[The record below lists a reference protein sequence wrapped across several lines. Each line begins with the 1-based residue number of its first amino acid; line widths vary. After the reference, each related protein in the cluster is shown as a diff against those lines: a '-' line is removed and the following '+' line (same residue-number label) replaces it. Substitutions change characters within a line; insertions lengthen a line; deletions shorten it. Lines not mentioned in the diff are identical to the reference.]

1 MSRNTIGSPA
11 IVGLIAGIAA
21 ALRKIESRI
30 LRIVSLPDLV
40 TERSLT
46 HPGELDDKANTS
58 RHMRAVKSGPPPA
71 LSLRALDRRV
81 V

>member
-1 MSRNTIGSPA
+1 MSRKVIGSPA

-40 TERSLT
+40 AERSVT
-46 HPGELDDKANTS
+46 HPGQLDDKTNIG
-58 RHMRAVKSGPPPA
+58 RMCGP
-71 LSLRALDRRV
+71 
-81 V
+81 

>member
-11 IVGLIAGIAA
+11 IVGLVAGIAA

-40 TERSLT
+40 AELSLT
-46 HPGELDDKANTS
+46 HPGQLDDKANIG
-58 RHMRAVKSGPPPA
+58 RHVRP
-71 LSLRALDRRV
+71 
-81 V
+81 

>member
-40 TERSLT
+40 AERSLT
-46 HPGELDDKANTS
+46 HPGQLDDKANIG
-58 RHMRAVKSGPPPA
+58 RHVRAVKKWA
-71 LSLRALDRRV
+71 AARTQFARA
-81 V
+81 

>member
-11 IVGLIAGIAA
+11 IVGLVTGIAA

-40 TERSLT
+40 AELSLT
-46 HPGELDDKANTS
+46 HPGQLDDKANIG
-58 RHMRAVKSGPPPA
+58 RHVRP
-71 LSLRALDRRV
+71 
-81 V
+81 